1 MVYVTASSGSNPAR
15 MTSLQHGTNVEHV
28 IRGVQVTGGS
38 CTVAPVALTGSPA
51 DYSITSAF
59 TFTPSSA
66 REVLLGGDYSRL
78 NMQLTG
84 GASYKENGSVK
95 DAVDIAADNGWNIV
109 RLRVYNDPGNS
120 SYSPSSYMSPGF
132 VNTADMLRLAAKA
145 KAKGLQIF
153 LSLHYSDYWTNPGC
167 QNVPHEWSGKN
178 ENQLKTAVYDF
189 TKDVLQQMSAQ
200 GTLPEYVSIGN
211 ETNAGMLFGGGTNGT
226 GQNATYYTKYDKFVG
241 FFNQGAQAVRDYAP
255 SAKIAVH
262 FTNPQQNN
270 VINSLCGYMK
280 TYGADYDIIG
290 ISYYPYW
297 TGTMSCAAFRTL
309 ADNVASTY
317 NKQVMIMET
326 AVNWNTKTYYNDN
339 GQLTDQGYYESIY
352 PASEE
357 NQRNYLQELINEVK
371 KSSSI
376 LGLLYW
382 DPVTVKLSTWSYT
395 YYGTSGT
402 ISNYDNG
409 TINQNAALF
418 DFYGNRLAAW
428 DAFKYNN

>member
-1 MVYVTASSGSNPAR
+1 MTASSGSNPAR
-15 MTSLQHGTNVEHV
+15 MTTLQYGTNVEHV
-28 IRGVQVTGGS
+28 IRGVQVNGGS
-38 CTVAPVALTGSPA
+38 CTVGPVAIGGSPA
-51 DYSITSAF
+51 EYSITSQY

-66 REVLLGGDYSRL
+66 RNFLWGGDYSRL
-78 NMQLTG
+78 NMQITG
-84 GASYKENGSVK
+84 GAFYKENNSTK

-109 RLRVYNDPGNS
+109 RLRVFNDPGNRS
-120 SYSPSSYMSPGF
+120 FSPSSYMSPGF
-132 VNTADMLRLAAKA
+132 VNTADMLRLATKA

-167 QNVPHEWSGKN
+167 QNAPHEWSGYS
-178 ENQLKTAVYDF
+178 EAQLKTAVYDF
-189 TKDVLQQMSAQ
+189 TKDVLQQMAAQ

-211 ETNAGMLFGGGTNGT
+211 ETNAGMLFGGGTDGT
-226 GQNATYYTKYDKFVG
+226 GQNASYYTKYDKFVG
-241 FFNQGAQAVRDYAP
+241 FFNQGAKAVREVAP

-270 VINSLCGYMK
+270 VINSLCGYMQ
-280 TYGADYDIIG
+280 TYRADYDIIG

-297 TGTMSCAAFRTL
+297 TQTMSCAAFRTL

-326 AVNWNTKTYYNDN
+326 AVNWNTVTYYNDA
-339 GQLTDQGYYESIY
+339 GQLKDQGYYESIY

-376 LGLLYW
+376 IGLLYW
-382 DPVTVKLSTWSYT
+382 DPVTVKLSQWNYT
-395 YYGTSGT
+395 YYGVSGS

-418 DFYGNRLAAW
+418 DFNGNRLPAW